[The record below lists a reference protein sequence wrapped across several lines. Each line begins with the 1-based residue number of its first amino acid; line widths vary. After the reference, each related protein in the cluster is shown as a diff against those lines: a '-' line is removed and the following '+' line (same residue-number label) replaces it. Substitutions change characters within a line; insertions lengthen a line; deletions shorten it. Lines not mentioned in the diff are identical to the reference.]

1 LLILPLKNS
10 FFRVAGKQGFLPRH
24 FYKLF
29 YIKQLRDKCLKT
41 HNFIFSFLFV
51 CFAIFSYFLPWNG
64 HKMDTSLSEELLV
77 FAVYTEDIKSYIH
90 SYRRESIGL
99 AKAALMVNV
108 DVVNSTTLAID
119 KAAIIKNTG
128 EMLILYA

>member
-1 LLILPLKNS
+1 ML
-10 FFRVAGKQGFLPRH
+10 
-24 FYKLF
+24 
-29 YIKQLRDKCLKT
+29 LKT
-41 HNFIFSFLFV
+41 RNFIFSYCFV

-90 SYRRESIGL
+90 SYRRESTGL

-108 DVVNSTTLAID
+108 DVVNSTTLPID

>member
-1 LLILPLKNS
+1 VPHS
-10 FFRVAGKQGFLPRH
+10 FF
-24 FYKLF
+24 KLF
-29 YIKQLRDKCLKT
+29 NIKQLRAMLLKT
-41 HNFIFSFLFV
+41 KNFIFSYSFV
-51 CFAIFSYFLPWNG
+51 CVDIFSYFLPLNG

-90 SYRRESIGL
+90 SYRRESTGL

-108 DVVNSTTLAID
+108 DVVNSTTLPID